1 MGEKRVRGVTGC
13 NLPLNLG
20 KNLCFHLAFHSMV
33 TLRASDYA
41 PPDTKAPNLQL
52 VALERLPSIES
63 AEEIQIDV
71 TFSRGPCRGGALL
84 RPPVPISSEERAEQ
98 SPAPT
103 GCRAMKEDSPAKR
116 CRPTNLVCTFYFP
129 QIFKRNCSQIC
140 CTVSGGAHQD
150 TREVSF
156 VWKDN

>member
-63 AEEIQIDV
+63 AEEIQIAV

-103 GCRAMKEDSPAKR
+103 GCKTNKE
-116 CRPTNLVCTFYFP
+116 RPM
-129 QIFKRNCSQIC
+129 QK
-140 CTVSGGAHQD
+140 GAA
-150 TREVSF
+150 
-156 VWKDN
+156 

>member
-33 TLRASDYA
+33 TLQASDYA

-71 TFSRGPCRGGALL
+71 TFSRGPCRGG
-84 RPPVPISSEERAEQ
+84 
-98 SPAPT
+98 
-103 GCRAMKEDSPAKR
+103 AMKEDSPAKR